1 MINDGN
7 DNYLHPYRGVSL
19 PNDCRSIFT
28 SAVIANYAS
37 HDQPGL
43 LRARMWRERAEWAG
57 MSRDVNFWDYLLR
70 VERTGLITGGREGL
84 LVCREQRGATPRGV
98 LTFTHSCQCQWGDQS
113 EAWIWYSDQWEAE
126 ALNLTRAH
134 SDWAVHKN
142 IKPMKS
148 SDSPRLF
155 GMMTKL
161 FLPPC
166 FLISSIVFLIDHS
179 PN

>member
-1 MINDGN
+1 MNCKWMKSKRLYSKYLFVLMINDGN

-70 VERTGLITGGREGL
+70 VERTGLITGGRGILFVES
-84 LVCREQRGATPRGV
+84 REEQHPGGCWHLHTRVSVSEVTNQRPGYDV
-98 LTFTHSCQCQWGDQS
+98 LTN
-113 EAWIWYSDQWEAE
+113 E
-126 ALNLTRAH
+126 RR
-134 SDWAVHKN
+134 
-142 IKPMKS
+142 
-148 SDSPRLF
+148 RL
-155 GMMTKL
+155 
-161 FLPPC
+161 
-166 FLISSIVFLIDHS
+166 
-179 PN
+179 

>member
-1 MINDGN
+1 MINDGH

-28 SAVIANYAS
+28 DAVIANYAS

-43 LRARMWRERAEWAG
+43 RARMWRVRGEWAG
-57 MSRDVNFWDYLLR
+57 MSRDGNFWDYLLR
-70 VERTGLITGGREGL
+70 RVARTGLITGGRGILFVES
-84 LVCREQRGATPRGV
+84 RPRGV
-98 LTFTHSCQCQWGDQS
+98 LTFTHSCQCQWGDQW

-126 ALNLTRAH
+126 ASNLTRAH
-134 SDWAVHKN
+134 SDWTVHKN

-148 SDSPRLF
+148 IDSPRLF

-161 FLPPC
+161 FLPPS

-179 PN
+179 SN